1 MHEDVDH
8 DDEEEVI
15 LDRRTLINQ
24 ANNSNSLSNS
34 GPILLGVNRFNIKV
48 YDDPVKLSRAKTIL
62 LAITCISI
70 GMFTGLLGP
79 TFPFLSQLMP
89 ADLSAVTWLIAIKAI
104 GFLIG
109 TLLSAYLYAWFNV
122 CCLLGLSCLS
132 ISFGVCSL
140 PFITDLAT
148 FYLTSLI
155 LGIGLGI
162 SYNGIDA
169 LYNRLWTRSSLASIR
184 WLHLLVALGAIL
196 STSMLFPSNISN
208 VNELSLTTVTT
219 QQIRPRRQATNE
231 IANLLAS
238 RLPKI
243 DDILSNETN
252 TSTILNNTDVTTD
265 SSLPTTTTAKLV
277 LKPSVVET
285 DGLKQSNVAKP
296 GVGTDQ
302 STTKSPCTKSYCC
315 FNSNI
320 TTQNQT
326 IINNTYSCQENDV
339 NLSDACKTT
348 LSFCKN
354 SSLRICLLNT
364 MNISCRI
371 DQVCGNDK
379 KIECSLQS
387 INDAIY
393 ASTSTTTIATSTPTA
408 TINTTLLITTT
419 NPPTT
424 TTTTTS
430 TILPTTITTTT
441 TTVTAATTITIVTT
455 ATTPTTTETT
465 SSSTMTTT
473 RYNKPAFAKSNID
486 DLSKNLLYAK
496 ILSFFRAITLVH
508 LIYLFIAFLFF
519 ILGISYSTL
528 AMRGDGVNSTT
539 STQKINLN
547 PLSLLFGNA
556 HRTINTSN
564 RSVSLLSDRASLKF
578 VVLLVAFYFIMTGIE
593 SSSIYLTYLFGREL
607 KFEENQCLLIQFLF
621 FLGLLLGRLIDI
633 LMDYGCFLFNT
644 RITNRTKKQSDKF
657 HLISIKFCILIRL
670 IILFLLCSTLSFSH
684 LFQENS
690 STKSFIPSI
699 RLLYFIFFLIG
710 LLLASLPTLILFW
723 IERDLSLNDSLIR
736 FILITITISDVVFP
750 SFLFYT
756 IKHVVLSYLFYL
768 FIGSCLLLILFVC
781 ILYTSKHW
789 QKKQLYRILPT
800 SMEMDEANIEN
811 HSDNND
817 DDEDFHRTNGRIN
830 GNETKNNIDNDR
842 VKGAKGH

>member
-1 MHEDVDH
+1 MMHEDVDH

-62 LAITCISI
+62 LAVTCISI

-79 TFPFLSQLMP
+79 TFPFLSQRMP
-89 ADLSAVTWLIAIKAI
+89 ADLPAVIWLIAIKAI

-109 TLLSAYLYAWFNV
+109 TFLSAYLYAWFNV

-169 LYNRLWTRSSLASIR
+169 LYSRLSTRSSLASIR

-208 VNELSLTTVTT
+208 VNELSLTTVIT
-219 QQIRPRRQATNE
+219 QQIRPRRQVTNE

-252 TSTILNNTDVTTD
+252 TSTILNHTDVTTD
-265 SSLPTTTTAKLV
+265 SSLPITTTTAKLV

-285 DGLKQSNVAKP
+285 DALKQSNVAKP

-302 STTKSPCTKSYCC
+302 SPTKLPCMKSYCC

-320 TTQNQT
+320 TIQNQT
-326 IINNTYSCQENDV
+326 TNNNTYSCQENDV

-354 SSLRICLLNT
+354 SSLQICLLNT
-364 MNISCRI
+364 LNISCRI

-387 INDAIY
+387 INDAIN
-393 ASTSTTTIATSTPTA
+393 ASASTTTIVTSTPTT
-408 TINTTLLITTT
+408 TINTTLLITTS
-419 NPPTT
+419 NPPTTTT

-430 TILPTTITTTT
+430 TILSTTTT
-441 TTVTAATTITIVTT
+441 TNTTAATTVKIV
-455 ATTPTTTETT
+455 TPTTTSTTT
-465 SSSTMTTT
+465 SSTT
-473 RYNKPAFAKSNID
+473 RRNKPSVAESHID
-486 DLSKNLLYAK
+486 DLSKNLFYAK

-508 LIYLFIAFLFF
+508 LIYLFTAFLFF

-528 AMRGDGVNSTT
+528 AMRGEDTNSAT

-547 PLSLLFGNA
+547 PLSLLFGNT

-593 SSSIYLTYLFGREL
+593 SSCIYLTYLFGREL
-607 KFEENQCLLIQFLF
+607 KFEENQCLIIQFLF
-621 FLGLLLGRLIDI
+621 FLGLSLGRLIDI

-657 HLISIKFCILIRL
+657 HLISIKFCIIIRL

-690 STKSFIPSI
+690 STKSSIPSV

-710 LLLASLPTLILFW
+710 LLLASLPTLVLFW

-736 FILITITISDVVFP
+736 FILITTTISDVVFP

-781 ILYTSKHW
+781 ILYISKHW
-789 QKKQLYRILPT
+789 QKKQLYRILQT
-800 SMEMDEANIEN
+800 STEMDEVDIEN
-811 HSDNND
+811 HSDN
-817 DDEDFHRTNGRIN
+817 DDENDDFHRTNGRIN
-830 GNETKNNIDNDR
+830 GNETKINNDNDR
-842 VKGAKGH
+842 VKGVKGH